1 MRVGLMTREYPPY
14 VYGGAGVHVEYLSRE
29 LAKSI
34 EVEVHAWGDAPA
46 APPEPGHIPGV
57 IDCEEPDQFQN
68 LEVHFENPWPAITN
82 GTTAKFKG
90 ALEALSLNLLENLN
104 LDKLDVIH
112 THTWY
117 VSMAGFLA
125 KKLYNVPFVLT
136 THSLEPLRAWK
147 AEQLGSGYALSSWME
162 RTAILDADAI
172 IAVSNGTRA
181 DILKAYPD
189 VDASRIH
196 VIYNGIDLNQYQYT
210 PHQEALLKYGVDPHK
225 PYVLFV
231 GRITRQKGVTHLV
244 EAIPHLPPGTQVV
257 LCAGAPDTP
266 EIAKE
271 MRDKVEAVRKQT
283 PGSLPAFVAVT
294 SDGEAENP
302 AGHAVATGDYT
313 GTGHNIVWIEQM
325 VSKAE
330 AIQLY
335 SHCAVFC
342 CPSVYEPF
350 GIINL
355 EAMACRAPVVA
366 SATGGILEVVIDPTY
381 QPTETLSSPPEE
393 QRVDTLSSRP
403 ERSAVERPAGEP
415 AAEATGYLVS
425 FEADEA
431 TTFPKHPD
439 QFSRDLAARITELL
453 QDPAKA
459 KAMGEAGRK
468 RVEDHFSWTSIAA
481 QTIKLYESLINDC
494 NH

>member
-29 LAKSI
+29 LARSI
-34 EVEVHAWGDAPA
+34 QVDVHAWGTP
-46 APPEPGHIPGV
+46 PGV
-57 IDCEEPDQFQN
+57 DAGTGCIPAEELDDH
-68 LEVHFENPWPAITN
+68 LKIYFEQPWPAISE
-82 GTTAKFKG
+82 GTDAKFKG
-90 ALEALSLNLLENLN
+90 ALEALSLNLLQNLH
-104 LDKLDVIH
+104 LEDLDVIH

-117 VSMAGFLA
+117 VAMSGFLA
-125 KKLYNVPFVLT
+125 KKLYGIPFVLT

-162 RTAILDADAI
+162 RTAVLEADAI
-172 IAVSNGTRA
+172 IAVSHGTRA

-189 VDASRIH
+189 VDPNRIH
-196 VIYNGIDLNQYQYT
+196 VIYNGIDLEQYRYT
-210 PHQEALLKYGVDPHK
+210 AHQEALLKYGVDPMR

-244 EAIPHLPPGTQVV
+244 DAIAHLPPGTQVV

-266 EIAKE
+266 EIAAE
-271 MRDKVEAVRKQT
+271 MLAKVEAVRRLT
-283 PGSLPAFVAVT
+283 PGSQKAMV
-294 SDGEAENP
+294 ENFTP
-302 AGHAVATGDYT
+302 PEQNPPGHSIATGDPA
-313 GTGHNIVWIEQM
+313 GVGHNIVWIEQM
-325 VSKAE
+325 VTKEE

-366 SATGGILEVVIDPTY
+366 SATGGILEVVVP
-381 QPTETLSSPPEE
+381 ETPLEGGTGLAA
-393 QRVDTLSSRP
+393 D
-403 ERSAVERPAGEP
+403 AG
-415 AAEATGYLVS
+415 EATGHLVPFTADPETS
-425 FEADEA
+425 FPTD
-431 TTFPKHPD
+431 PQ

-453 QDPAKA
+453 QNPDKA
-459 KAMGEAGRK
+459 RAMGEAGRK
-468 RVEDHFSWTSIAA
+468 RVEDNFSWTSIAA
-481 QTIKLYESLINDC
+481 QTIRLYRDLVAART
-494 NH
+494 

>member
-29 LAKSI
+29 LARTI
-34 EVEVHAWGDAPA
+34 EVEVHAWGDAPDHDGLKA
-46 APPEPGHIPGV
+46 LDD
-57 IDCEEPDQFQN
+57 DCEPVDLK
-68 LEVHFENPWPAITN
+68 LEVHFENPWPLISHGTN
-82 GTTAKFKG
+82 AKFKG
-90 ALEALSLNLLENLN
+90 ALEALSLNLLENLH
-104 LDKLDVIH
+104 LDKLDIIH

-117 VSMAGFLA
+117 VAMAGFLA
-125 KKLYNVPFVLT
+125 KKLYNIPFVLT

-147 AEQLGSGYALSSWME
+147 AEQLGTGYALSSWME
-162 RTAILDADAI
+162 LTAIQAADAI
-172 IAVSNGTRA
+172 VAVSNGTKA
-181 DILKAYPD
+181 DIVKAYPD
-189 VDASRIH
+189 VDPARIH

-210 PHQEALLKYGVDPHK
+210 PHQEALLKYGVDPMK

-244 EAIPHLPPGTQVV
+244 EAIPHLPPGTQIV

-266 EIAKE
+266 EIAAE
-271 MRDKVEAVRKQT
+271 MREKVEAARKLT
-283 PGSLPAFVAVT
+283 LGSLPALVAVE
-294 SDGEAENP
+294 SDGINNP
-302 AGHAVATGDYT
+302 PGHATATGDPT

-366 SATGGILEVVIDPTY
+366 SATGGILEVVVEG
-381 QPTETLSSPPEE
+381 ETGHLIP
-393 QRVDTLSSRP
+393 
-403 ERSAVERPAGEP
+403 
-415 AAEATGYLVS
+415 
-425 FEADEA
+425 FEADPE
-431 TTFPKHPD
+431 TTFPTDPE
-439 QFSRDLAARITELL
+439 QFSLDLAARITDLL
-453 QDPAKA
+453 NDPAKA
-459 KAMGEAGRK
+459 RAMGEAGRK
-468 RVEDHFSWTSIAA
+468 RVEEHFSWTSIAA
-481 QTIKLYESLINDC
+481 QTIKLYESLVKKN
-494 NH
+494 

>member
-29 LAKSI
+29 LAKTI
-34 EVEVHAWGDAPA
+34 EVEVHAWGDTPDHDGLK
-46 APPEPGHIPGV
+46 PLPD
-57 IDCEEPDQFQN
+57 DCEPEN
-68 LEVHFENPWPAITN
+68 LKLDIHFENPWPLISHGTN
-82 GTTAKFKG
+82 AKFKG
-90 ALEALSLNLLENLN
+90 ALEALSLNLLQNLH
-104 LDKLDVIH
+104 LDKLDIVH

-125 KKLYNVPFVLT
+125 KKLYGIPFVLT

-147 AEQLGSGYALSSWME
+147 AEQLGTGYALSSWME

-172 IAVSNGTRA
+172 VAVSNGTKA

-189 VDASRIH
+189 VDPTRIH
-196 VIYNGIDLNQYQYT
+196 VIYNGIDLQQYQYT
-210 PHQEALLKYGVDPHK
+210 PHQDALLKYGVDPMK

-244 EAIPHLPPGTQVV
+244 EAIPHLPPGTQIV

-266 EIAKE
+266 EIAQE
-271 MRDKVEAVRKQT
+271 MRDKVEAARLLT
-283 PGSLPAFVAVT
+283 PGSMQAMVSVE
-294 SDGEAENP
+294 SDGVNNP
-302 AGHAVATGDYT
+302 PGHAEATGDPT

-325 VSKAE
+325 VSKEE

-366 SATGGILEVVIDPTY
+366 SATGGILEVVVEG
-381 QPTETLSSPPEE
+381 ET
-393 QRVDTLSSRP
+393 
-403 ERSAVERPAGEP
+403 GH
-415 AAEATGYLVS
+415 LVP
-425 FEADEA
+425 FEADE
-431 TTFPKHPD
+431 TTSFPKNAE

-453 QDPAKA
+453 NNPEKA

-468 RVEDHFSWTSIAA
+468 RVEDHFSWTAIAA
-481 QTIKLYESLINDC
+481 QTIQLYESLIAKK
-494 NH
+494 

>member
-1 MRVGLMTREYPPY
+1 MTREYPPY

-34 EVEVHAWGDAPA
+34 DVEVYAWGETPDHDGLGVVGNPNY
-46 APPEPGHIPGV
+46 PELH
-57 IDCEEPDQFQN
+57 EQRLQ
-68 LEVHFENPWPAITN
+68 VHFQTPWAAITN
-82 GTTAKFKG
+82 GTQEKFKG
-90 ALEALSLNLLENLN
+90 ALEALSLNLLQNLH
-104 LDKLDVIH
+104 LEKLDVVH

-117 VSMAGFLA
+117 VAMAGFLA
-125 KKLYNVPFVLT
+125 KKLYNIPFVLT
-136 THSLEPLRAWK
+136 THSLEPFRAWK
-147 AEQLGSGYALSSWME
+147 AEQLGTGYALSSWME

-172 IAVSNGTRA
+172 VAVSNGTRD
-181 DILKAYPD
+181 DILKAYPE
-189 VDASRIH
+189 VDPNRIH
-196 VIYNGIDLNQYQYT
+196 VIYNGIDLLEYQYT

-244 EAIPHLPPGTQVV
+244 DAIPYLPPGTQVV

-266 EIAKE
+266 EIASE
-271 MRDKVEAVRKQT
+271 MRAKVEAVRKQT
-283 PGSLPAFVAVT
+283 VGSQHAMLEVE
-294 SDGEAENP
+294 SDNQHNP
-302 AGHAVATGDYT
+302 PGHATATGDPT

-366 SATGGILEVVIDPTY
+366 SATGGILEVVVDGETGRLVPFAADP
-381 QPTETLSSPPEE
+381 
-393 QRVDTLSSRP
+393 V
-403 ERSAVERPAGEP
+403 
-415 AAEATGYLVS
+415 
-425 FEADEA
+425 
-431 TTFPKHPD
+431 TTFPENPE

-453 QDPAKA
+453 QDPARA

-468 RVEDHFSWTSIAA
+468 RVEEHFSWTAIAA
-481 QTIKLYESLINDC
+481 QTIHMYEELIAAKKG
-494 NH
+494 

>member
-1 MRVGLMTREYPPY
+1 MRAALFTKEFPPHI
-14 VYGGAGVHVEYLSRE
+14 YGGAGVHVDYLSRE
-29 LAKSI
+29 LAKKI
-34 EVEVHAWGDAPA
+34 DVEVHCWGKQHADLGRLHVRGA
-46 APPEPGHIPGV
+46 EPW
-57 IDCEEPDQFQN
+57 DE
-68 LEVHFENPWPAITN
+68 ITH
-82 GTTAKFKG
+82 GTTGKFKG
-90 ALEALSLNLLENLN
+90 ALEALSLNLTQVKALEAI
-104 LDKLDVIH
+104 DICH

-125 KKLYNVPFVLT
+125 KKLYKIPFVLT

-147 AEQLGSGYALSSWME
+147 SEQLGSGYALSSWME
-162 RTAILDADAI
+162 RTAILEADAI
-172 IAVSNGTRA
+172 VAVSNGTKA

-189 VDASRIH
+189 VVADKIH
-196 VIYNGIDLNQYQYT
+196 VIYNGIDLNEYQYT

-244 EAIPHLPPGTQVV
+244 DAIPHLPPGTQVV

-266 EIAKE
+266 EIATE

-283 PGSLPAFVAVT
+283 PGRQPALGPGE
-294 SDGEAENP
+294 SDNIENP
-302 AGHAVATGDYT
+302 PGHAIATGDYT
-313 GTGHNIVWIEQM
+313 GKGHNIVWIEQM

-366 SATGGILEVVIDPTY
+366 SATGGILEVVVDGETGKLVPFTADP
-381 QPTETLSSPPEE
+381 
-393 QRVDTLSSRP
+393 V
-403 ERSAVERPAGEP
+403 
-415 AAEATGYLVS
+415 
-425 FEADEA
+425 
-431 TTFPKHPD
+431 TTFPDKPE

-453 QDPAKA
+453 QNPALA

-468 RVEDHFSWTSIAA
+468 RVEDHFSWTAIAA
-481 QTIKLYESLINDC
+481 QTIKMYEELIAAKGR
-494 NH
+494 